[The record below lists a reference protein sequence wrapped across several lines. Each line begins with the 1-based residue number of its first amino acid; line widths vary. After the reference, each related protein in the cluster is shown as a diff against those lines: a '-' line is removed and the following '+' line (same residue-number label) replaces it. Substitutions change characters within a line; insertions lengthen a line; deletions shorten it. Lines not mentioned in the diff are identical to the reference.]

1 MSTEQNKAV
10 EKRVF
15 EELNKGNLA
24 IIDELFAPSYVY
36 HGPAGM
42 EAKGPEGF
50 KQIMTMARAG
60 FPDWNMEIEDM
71 IAEGDMV
78 ATRATYS
85 GTHKGEFMG
94 IPPTDKHFS
103 MAAQVMVRFADGEE
117 VEAWGIG
124 DMVTMLQQLGVAP
137 PMGQPG
143 T

>member
-10 EKRVF
+10 ERRVF
-15 EELNKGNLA
+15 EELNKGNLG
-24 IIDELFAPSYVY
+24 IIDELFIPGYIY

-60 FPDWNMEIEDM
+60 FPDWHMKIEDM

-85 GTHKGEFMG
+85 GTHKGDFMG
-94 IPPTDKHFS
+94 IPPTGKHFS
-103 MAAQVMVRFADGEE
+103 MAAQVMVRFVDGKE

-137 PMGQPG
+137 PMGPPK
-143 T
+143 